1 MLCAAILRALP
12 ILCLVAIVPVH
23 APAAPRQ
30 DRAAI
35 LQGRY
40 AQQMQAGKYLEALQT
55 IAALRRLQPNSI
67 AVAEREGMVCFA
79 LERWID
85 AVIAFRR
92 AIKLG
97 SRDLVVRRMLAEALC
112 TVADERL
119 ADGDS
124 AGAERLWEEAVQTAP
139 GYPGTPYNR
148 GLAYYRSAGDA
159 ERAVAQFTAA
169 IELDRDWP
177 DPLYHRARAYEA
189 LGRMEEA
196 VADYKAALEI
206 SPDWS
211 ECQEALVAAYTG
223 AGDFEGAV
231 QCCGAQIDGADA
243 SDDTAVWYGHRAGAY
258 LQLGR
263 YQEALSDFS
272 AAASLA
278 PDLQAARWLAGR
290 AVARFHLG
298 DDKYANEDMLA
309 AANRLV
315 GTELSAADRADALA
329 AIAWR
334 MLEIGWVEEGLE
346 VARQAAATL
355 ETEAA
360 LRSLAALL
368 VDGARGAEALAEAQK
383 LEQVAVDD
391 ALSRVIGGAAR
402 ALAGDGAAALPLL
415 RDGTTTAQGLSGWS
429 ENLAWTWYFAGVGY
443 KAAGDEATAAKATAR
458 AYELM
463 PRLQAAR
470 DR

>member
-1 MLCAAILRALP
+1 VLCAATFRALP

-23 APAAPRQ
+23 SPAAPPQ

-40 AQQMQAGKYLEALQT
+40 AEQMQAGKYLEALQT
-55 IAALRRLQPNSI
+55 IIVLRKLQPNSI
-67 AVAEREGMVCFA
+67 AAAEREGMTCFA
-79 LERWID
+79 LERWVD

-112 TVADERL
+112 TVAGERL
-119 ADGDS
+119 ADGDTE
-124 AGAERLWEEAVQTAP
+124 GAERLWEEAVQTAP
-139 GYPGTPYNR
+139 GYAGTPYNR

-159 ERAVAQFTAA
+159 QRAVAQFTAA

-177 DPLYHRARAYEA
+177 DPLYHRAKAYDA

-206 SPDWS
+206 SPDWD

-223 AGDFEGAV
+223 SGGFEGAV
-231 QCCGAQIDGADA
+231 QFCGARIDGAQA
-243 SDDTAVWYGHRAGAY
+243 SGDTAAWYGHRAGVY

-272 AAASLA
+272 AAASLS

-298 DDKYANEDMLA
+298 DDKYANEDLLA

-334 MLEIGWVEEGLE
+334 MLEIGWAEEGLE
-346 VARQAAATL
+346 VARQAAATV
-355 ETEAA
+355 ETAAA

-368 VDGARGAEALAEAQK
+368 VDSGRGAQAVVEARK
-383 LEQVAVDD
+383 LEQVAADD
-391 ALSRVIGGAAR
+391 ALTRAIGGAAR
-402 ALAGDGAAALPLL
+402 ALAGDGGAALPLL
-415 RDGTTTAQGLSGWS
+415 SETVTRAQGISGWS
-429 ENLAWTWYFAGVGY
+429 EKLAWTWYFAGVGY
-443 KAAGDEATAAKATAR
+443 RAAGDETTAAKATAR

-463 PRLQAAR
+463 PRLQAAK